1 MSAKFGYRR
10 SQTDELV
17 LRLLEPR
24 RFIQVVAGS
33 RQVGKT
39 TLAGQAAERS
49 GLPARYASAD
59 EPTLRGVPWIEQQ
72 WEAARS
78 LADEADAGGALL
90 VLDEV
95 QKVTGWSETVKRL
108 WDADTRRDR
117 RLKVVL
123 LGSAPLLVDRGLNES
138 LAGRFE
144 MLRLPHW
151 SSRTPATPPRW
162 PTTSICCPGPVWSPG
177 FRSTPGAPPG
187 GARRV
192 PSSRSSTPR

>member
-1 MSAKFGYRR
+1 MSKSSTYYRPQVR
-10 SQTDELV
+10 ELAGR
-17 LRLLEPR
+17 LREPR

-39 TLAGQAAERS
+39 TLAGQASWLA
-49 GLPARYASAD
+49 GLPIRYASAD
-59 EPTLRGVPWIEQQ
+59 EPTLRGVQWIEQQ

-78 LADEADAGGALL
+78 LADEADADGTIL

-108 WDADTRRDR
+108 WDADTRTGRP
-117 RLKVVL
+117 LKAVL
-123 LGSAPLLVDRGLNES
+123 LGSAPLLVERGLSES

-151 SSRTPATPPRW
+151 SFVEMREAF
-162 PTTSICCPGPVWSPG
+162 G
-177 FRSTPGAPPG
+177 
-187 GARRV
+187 
-192 PSSRSSTPR
+192 

>member
-1 MSAKFGYRR
+1 MSAKFAYRR
-10 SQTDELV
+10 PQTDELV

-39 TLAGQAAERS
+39 TLAGQAAQRS
-49 GLPARYASAD
+49 GLPTRYASAD

-123 LGSAPLLVDRGLNES
+123 PGSAPLLVGRGLNES

-151 SSRTPATPPRW
+151 GFAEMRAAF
-162 PTTSICCPGPVWSPG
+162 GWSLDRYL
-177 FRSTPGAPPG
+177 FHG
-187 GARRV
+187 GWLR
-192 PSSRSSTPR
+192 P